1 LTERKELRTKI
12 SKGYQVVVPSELR
25 REFRLEVGDEV
36 IWTLDKGWISTRFTK
51 KSALSNIIGLGKSG
65 TKASAVALKKRV
77 QKGEL

>member
-1 LTERKELRTKI
+1 MTERREVRTKI

-36 IWTLDKGWISTRFTK
+36 IWTLDKGWVSTHFRK
-51 KSALSNIIGLGKSG
+51 KSTLSNIIGLGKSG
-65 TKASAVALKKRV
+65 TKASAVALKKRI

>member
-1 LTERKELRTKI
+1 LTERKEARTKI

-36 IWTLDKGWISTRFTK
+36 IWTLDKDKVSTRFRK
-51 KSALSNIIGLGKSG
+51 KSTLSNIIGLGKSG
-65 TKASAVALKKRV
+65 TKASAVALKKRI